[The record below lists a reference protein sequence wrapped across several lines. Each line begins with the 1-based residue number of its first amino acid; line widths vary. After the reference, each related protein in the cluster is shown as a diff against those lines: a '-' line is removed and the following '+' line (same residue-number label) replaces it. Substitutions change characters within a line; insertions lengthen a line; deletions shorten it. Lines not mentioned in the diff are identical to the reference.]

1 MLFNSLEYLI
11 FLPTVYVLYWFV
23 FNKNLKLQNLFLLF
37 ASYTFYGW
45 WDWRFLSLILIS
57 SLTDYW
63 IGIKLE
69 NNHDERLRKNL
80 KYLSLA
86 VNLGFLGVFKYY
98 NFFVD
103 SFVDLLQA
111 FGLNPSV
118 NTLKIL
124 LPVGISFY
132 TFQTVGYTLDIYKRR
147 YKAERNLV
155 NFMVYVCFFPQLV
168 AGPIERG
175 KTLLPQFRKLRV
187 FNDKEARDGLR
198 QLLIGMFK
206 KVVIADNLAN
216 GVNYAFSNYTE
227 HSSLL
232 LIFGG
237 LFFMIQVYCDF
248 AGYSDIAI
256 GTAKLFGFKLMKNF
270 DFPFYTSNAQEFWTR
285 WHISL
290 SNWFRDYVLFGM
302 KSSFRNR
309 NRFALNFLFSLTL
322 IGFWHGANW
331 TFILFGA
338 LNGLYIIPGIIWK
351 KKIKRIEI
359 PRDTLMP
366 TFLEFLYMAKTFILF
381 FIPTIFF
388 RSPNLKS
395 AFDYFRHMFTNNGNS
410 FASLPDVITAN
421 IIWFIL
427 PLALEWPMRNREHS
441 LDILHLNKT
450 IRWIFYIVLIVVLI
464 NYGEFSNKQFIY
476 FQF

>member
-1 MLFNSLEYLI
+1 
-11 FLPTVYVLYWFV
+11 
-23 FNKNLKLQNLFLLF
+23 
-37 ASYTFYGW
+37 
-45 WDWRFLSLILIS
+45 
-57 SLTDYW
+57 
-63 IGIKLE
+63 
-69 NNHDERLRKNL
+69 
-80 KYLSLA
+80 
-86 VNLGFLGVFKYY
+86 LGVFKYY
-98 NFFVD
+98 NFFIE
-103 SFVDLLQA
+103 SFVDLLQT

-132 TFQTVGYTLDIYKRR
+132 TFQTVGYTLDIFKRR

-175 KTLLPQFRKLRV
+175 KSLLPQFRKIRV
-187 FNDKEARDGLR
+187 FNDQEARDGLR

-216 GVNYAFSNYTE
+216 GVNYAFSNYSE

-232 LIFGG
+232 LLFGG
-237 LFFMIQVYCDF
+237 LFFMVQIYCDF

-270 DFPFYTSNAQEFWTR
+270 DFPFYVSSVQEFWNR

-290 SNWFRDYVLFGM
+290 TNWFRDYVLFGM
-302 KSSFRNR
+302 RSSFRNR
-309 NRFALNFLFSLTL
+309 TRFAFNFFISLTL

-338 LNGLYIIPGIIWK
+338 LNGLYIIPRIIWK
-351 KKIKRIEI
+351 SKFKKIVIR
-359 PRDTLMP
+359 RDSLFP
-366 TFLEFLYMAKTFILF
+366 NLVEVIHMAKMFILF
-381 FIPTIFF
+381 FTSALIF
-388 RSPNLKS
+388 RSPNVS
-395 AFDYFRHMFTNNGNS
+395 IAFGYFKHMFTNTGYS
-410 FASLPDVITAN
+410 FAQLPEVITSN
-421 IIWFIL
+421 IIWFVL
-427 PLALEWPMRNREHS
+427 PLALEWPIRNRDHS
-441 LDILHLNKT
+441 LEISHINKAVRWLIYIIL
-450 IRWIFYIVLIVVLI
+450 VLVLI

>member
-1 MLFNSLEYLI
+1 L
-11 FLPTVYVLYWFV
+11 
-23 FNKNLKLQNLFLLF
+23 
-37 ASYTFYGW
+37 ASYLFYGW
-45 WDWRFLSLILIS
+45 WDWRFLILVIIS
-57 SLTDYW
+57 SLTDYF

-69 NNHDERLRKNL
+69 NTKEERGRKYL
-80 KYLSLA
+80 KYLSLF
-86 VNLGFLGVFKYY
+86 VNLGFLGIFKYY
-98 NFFVD
+98 NFFID
-103 SFVDLLQA
+103 SFAEILQIV
-111 FGLNPSV
+111 GLNPSIPV
-118 NTLKIL
+118 LNVL

-132 TFQTVGYTLDIYKRR
+132 TFQTIGYTLDVYKRK
-147 YKAERNLV
+147 YKAEKDLV

-175 KTLLPQFRKLRV
+175 RNLLPQFRKERV
-187 FNDKEARDGLR
+187 FSRIDASDGLR
-198 QLLIGMFK
+198 QILIGLFK

-227 HSSLL
+227 HSSLT

-302 KSSFRNR
+302 KSSFKSRK
-309 NRFALNFLFSLTL
+309 RFALNFLFSLTI

-331 TFILFGA
+331 TFIIFGF
-338 LNGLYIIPGIIWK
+338 LNGLYIMPSIIWRN
-351 KKIKRIEI
+351 KIKKVVI
-359 PRDTLMP
+359 PRDTLFP
-366 TFLEFLYMAKTFILF
+366 TLIELVYMGKTFVLF

-388 RSPNLKS
+388 RSPNVTF
-395 AFDYFRHMFTNNGNS
+395 AIDYFKHMFINSNGLFPS
-410 FASLPDVITAN
+410 CPSVITSN
-421 IIWFIL
+421 IFWFAL
-427 PLALEWPMRNREHS
+427 PLLIEWPLRNRDHS
-441 LDILHLNKT
+441 LDIANVKKP
-450 IRWIFYIVLIVVLI
+450 IRWAIYIILILIMI
-464 NYGEFSNKQFIY
+464 NYGEFQHNQFIY